1 MLIETTLQIELVR
14 EIERF
19 IQNGNGHVDVICL
32 RSGGNNWVRLE
43 VKPIKPVY
51 FRNEDLYKGIGNKQ

>member
-1 MLIETTLQIELVR
+1 MLIETSLQLELVR
-14 EIERF
+14 DLEKF

-32 RSGGNNWVRLE
+32 RNGGNKWIRLAVR
-43 VKPIKPVY
+43 PIEPVY